1 MWWLSPRVWLA
12 GGIAL
17 LLALTAIQ
25 TVRVGRLK
33 DALTEAQKSAT
44 EARSALA
51 GQKDRAD
58 TCEAAL
64 TRQKAAV
71 DALVAASVQKLAKA
85 DKAASEARAVAASA
99 RRQADALLSA
109 KLKGKTACER
119 AEDVRRQFGEVV
131 P

>member
-12 GGIAL
+12 GGMAL
-17 LLALTAIQ
+17 LLALIAIQ

-44 EARSALA
+44 EARSALTW
-51 GQKDRAD
+51 QKARAD

-71 DALVAASVQKLAKA
+71 DALVAASVQKLAQA

-119 AEDVRRQFGEVV
+119 AEDVRRKFGEVV

>member
-12 GGIAL
+12 GGMAL
-17 LLALTAIQ
+17 LLALFVVQ

-51 GQKDRAD
+51 GQKARAD

-71 DALVAASVQKLAKA
+71 DALVAASVQKLAQV

-99 RRQADALLSA
+99 RRQADALLNA
-109 KLKGKTACER
+109 RLKGKTACER
-119 AEDVRRQFGEVV
+119 AEDVRRKFGEVV

>member
-12 GGIAL
+12 GGLAL

-51 GQKDRAD
+51 GQKTRAD

-64 TRQKAAV
+64 SRQKAAV
-71 DALVAASVQKLAKA
+71 DALVAASVQKLAQA

-99 RRQADALLSA
+99 RKQADALLNA
-109 KLKGKTACER
+109 RLKGKTACER
-119 AEDVRRQFGEVV
+119 AEDVRRKFGEVV